1 MKCNQVNRYL
11 PDLLLD
17 QLDNKTKSEIESHL
31 SICQKCKMEVE
42 NLNTMW
48 TKLGSIPEQ
57 EPNTDSRFKFETM
70 LEAYKQGMQQ
80 SKVTRSWREIINGWL
95 EKWLPRQPIVQFA
108 TAILLFAVGIMI
120 GSRFGPVKKNNGEL
134 TQLQQEVQN
143 LRRSVTISLLKQQS
157 PSERLQ
163 GVSLTSQLKQ
173 PNSEILTALLNT
185 LNYDPN
191 VNVRLATVDAL
202 YLFSERPMIRQGL
215 IESLA
220 RQESPLV
227 QIAIIDLLV
236 DIREKRSIQALKKL
250 IQDNHLNVEVKERA
264 EWGIGQL

>member
-1 MKCNQVNRYL
+1 MKCNQLSIYI

-17 QLDNKTKSEIESHL
+17 QLDKKTISEIENHL
-31 SICQKCKMEVE
+31 SICQNCKVKVE
-42 NLNTMW
+42 NLNTIW

-57 EPNTDSRFKFETM
+57 EPTTDSRLRFKTM
-70 LEAYKQGMQQ
+70 LEAYKQGLHQA
-80 SKVTRSWREIINGWL
+80 KVARPWREIVNSWL
-95 EKWLPRQPIVQFA
+95 EKWLPRQPITKFA
-108 TAILLFAVGIMI
+108 LGMLLFVVGIII
-120 GSRFGPVKKNNGEL
+120 GSKFGVIKKSNGEL
-134 TQLQQEVQN
+134 AQLQQEVQN
-143 LRRSVTISLLKQQS
+143 LRRTVTISLLKQQS

-173 PNSEILTALLNT
+173 PSSEILTALLNT

-202 YLFSERPMIRQGL
+202 YLFNERPMIRQGL

-236 DIREKRSIQALKKL
+236 EIREKRSILTLRKL
-250 IQDNHLNVEVKERA
+250 IEDNHLNVEVRERA